1 MSTNTYFAYARHA
14 LVAGFRHLGIKSGD
28 EIAVP
33 ELICRDVLA
42 SISTIG
48 AVPRFYPVDQQLRPA
63 SRGQAESPSA
73 VLMVNYFGFP
83 QDISDFENLWPNAPI
98 VEDNAHGY
106 LSKDS
111 DGANLGART
120 PVGVTSIRKTIFLPE
135 GAVLSTKNPLDTLLV
150 EPPDERRPSLS
161 FRIRR
166 STAICERSSGLPT
179 QQISRALIRGLR
191 ILQSGSALPKSNADT
206 ETALPAQKS
215 ISKWSLNHIESL
227 DCEKEV
233 ERRRNLFAE
242 VAAFAWSESVQPVFG
257 SLPSGCSPYGF
268 AFYGSEVPNSL
279 QRLVRRLH
287 CEIITWP
294 DLPSSIVVAPDHHYR
309 RLKVV
314 NFL

>member
-1 MSTNTYFAYARHA
+1 MSTNSYFSYARHA
-14 LVAGFRHLGIKSGD
+14 LVAGFRHLEIKSGD

-42 SISTIG
+42 SVSTIG
-48 AVPRFYPVDQQLRPA
+48 AIPRFYPVDERLRPL

-73 VLMVNYFGFP
+73 VLMVNYFGFS
-83 QDISDFENLWPNAPI
+83 QNVTDFENLWPNATI

-111 DGANLGART
+111 NGANLGART
-120 PVGVTSIRKTIFLPE
+120 PVGVTSIRKTIYLPE
-135 GAVLSTKNPLDTLLV
+135 GAVLSTKNPLDPLLV
-150 EPPDERRPSLS
+150 EPSDERRPSLS

-191 ILQSGSALPKSNADT
+191 ILQSGSALPKSDAYS
-206 ETALPAQKS
+206 ETVLPEQKS
-215 ISKWSLNHIESL
+215 ISEWSLRQIGSL
-227 DCEKEV
+227 NKEKEV
-233 ERRRNLFAE
+233 MRRRNLFAKFQ
-242 VAAFAWSESVQPVFG
+242 ALDWSESVRPVFD
-257 SLPSGCSPYGF
+257 SLPTGCCPYGF
-268 AFYGSEVPNSL
+268 PFYASEIPTSL